1 MVFHKPFQVLSQFK
15 EDALGKKTL
24 KDFISIPE
32 RPKALG
38 RLDFDSEGLLLLTN
52 DFSFIRRYT
61 DPEVIIEKE
70 YLVQVEGIPDESSL
84 IPIRKGIN
92 TQTAEYRP
100 ADFEILYDLKM
111 PERNPPIRFRKTV
124 PDTWI
129 RITVREGQ
137 NRQIRK
143 MTAFCGFPTL
153 RLIRTRIGDITLG
166 DLPSGRFKFIKRFD
180 W

>member
-1 MVFHKPFQVLSQFK
+1 MLSQFK

-38 RLDFDSEGLLLLTN
+38 RLDYDSEGLILLTN
-52 DFSFIRRYT
+52 DFSFISRYT
-61 DPEVIIEKE
+61 DPNVMIEKE
-70 YLVQVEGIPDESSL
+70 YLVQVEGIPDENSL
-84 IPIRKGIN
+84 LPIRKGIR

-100 ADFEILYDLKM
+100 ADFEILPDLKI

-129 RITVREGQ
+129 RIIVREGQ

-153 RLIRTRIGDITLG
+153 RLIRVRIGDIELG
-166 DLPSGRFKFIKRFD
+166 DIPSGRYKFLKGFD